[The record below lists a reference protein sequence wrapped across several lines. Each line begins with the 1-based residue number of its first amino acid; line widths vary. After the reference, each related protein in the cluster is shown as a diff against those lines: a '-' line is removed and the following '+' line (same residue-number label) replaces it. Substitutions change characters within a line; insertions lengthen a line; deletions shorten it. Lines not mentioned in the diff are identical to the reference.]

1 MPAFPLTQ
9 KMDVNG
15 IFTSDLWTT
24 MKAACPAAVSE
35 IAVGAPLWSPISTR
49 DVAWN
54 FEAVLINK
62 AGMPVRRYGT
72 IVDPKSTAN
81 DVMALLASE

>member
-15 IFTSDLWTT
+15 VFTGDVWKT
-24 MKAACPAAVSE
+24 MKAACPAAVE
-35 IAVGAPLWSPISTR
+35 DIASGYVPWSPISTR

-62 AGMPVRRYGT
+62 EGVPVFRYGT
-72 IVDPKSTAN
+72 IVDPRFTAG
-81 DVMALLASE
+81 DIKALLSQ